1 MSPRRRRS
9 TPFGQAPLLVGLLV
23 EFALSSAACD
33 IVNEVPV
40 DYGPLRTHPGT
51 PLADPD
57 PRDPFLAVTA
67 PDRTTIRLDLSWL
80 PPDGIAGEIDRYT
93 ITGSHGDLEI
103 LDIEVDDDASVWLT
117 TTEQKLGVSYTI
129 DFDASTYRILE
140 TFPSADNVTLW
151 AAAIG
156 DPNVSQIEVQA
167 ERVAIG
173 EHVVI
178 YVEQGMEIG
187 NAEEAIAFFDHQIFP
202 IETSLFND
210 APDRDDNGR
219 ILLLGVDGG
228 ATFGGYFS
236 VVNSVTDAE
245 ALEQW
250 GRHSNEMEMLYIN
263 VSGGELDTE
272 TIVAHEFAHLLYNES
287 HDPNEDWAYHN
298 EGLAEC
304 AVHAVN
310 GSHPRALKHYQSDPT
325 YTIRDGLSLVKW
337 SYGNYPQYAQA
348 YVFWSYVA
356 GQLGGVEGFGEL
368 FSVNGAPEDVEAF
381 FAQELGMSFGE
392 AQLNALIAT
401 WVQAPSGVRGFNSLL
416 KLTDKPQHATTNT
429 LELAPFAGA
438 FLVPDSPVMDYPG
451 SQGADVVFAGIS
463 GSGEVDLEAP
473 FDVEGGTLVVLNT
486 SSQVDDPVSQPT
498 GLLPYDAAIDEPTIF
513 AERDPGWLH
522 PPPFDPRHMERTWAW
537 QKRTGALTAAGHTSE

>member
-1 MSPRRRRS
+1 MAPRRRL
-9 TPFGQAPLLVGLLV
+9 TAPLLIGALAALV
-23 EFALSSAACD
+23 VLPSACD
-33 IVNEVPV
+33 IINEVPV

-51 PLADPD
+51 PISDPD
-57 PRDPFLAVTA
+57 AREPFEAVSA
-67 PDRTTIRLDLSWL
+67 PDRYTIRLDLSWL
-80 PPDGIAGEIDRYT
+80 PPNGIATEIERYE

-103 LDIEVDDDASVWLT
+103 LALEIDEDDSVWLT
-117 TTEQKLGVSYTI
+117 TSEQKLGVTYTI
-129 DFDASTYRILE
+129 DFDADSYRIVE
-140 TFPSADNVTLW
+140 TFPSADRVTLW

-156 DPNVSQIEVQA
+156 DPDVSQIEVTA
-167 ERVAIG
+167 ERVAVG
-173 EHVVI
+173 EHVVV

-187 NAEEAIAFFDHQIFP
+187 NVEDVIWFFDNKVFP
-202 IETSLFND
+202 IETSLFN
-210 APDRDDNGR
+210 APPDRDGNDR

-236 VVNSVTDAE
+236 VVNSVTDEE
-245 ALEQW
+245 ALAKWE
-250 GRHSNEMEMLYIN
+250 RHSNEMEMLYIN
-263 VSGGELDTE
+263 VSGGEMDSE

-356 GQLGGVEGFGEL
+356 SQLGGVEGFGEL
-368 FSVNGAPEDVEAF
+368 FRVNGDPEDMEAF
-381 FAQELGMSFGE
+381 FSQELGMDFDD

-416 KLTDKPQHATTNT
+416 KLGDKPQQATTNA
-429 LELAPFAGA
+429 LELSPFAGA
-438 FLVPDSPVMDYPG
+438 FLAPEAATMAYPG
-451 SQGADVVFAGIS
+451 DQGPDVVFAGVD
-463 GSGEVDLEAP
+463 GDGVVDLEAP

-486 SSQVDDPVSQPT
+486 SSQLDDPVSQPT
-498 GLLPYDAAIDEPTIF
+498 GLLPYDGAFDEP
-513 AERDPGWLH
+513 ARHVERDPSWLH
-522 PPPFDPRHMERTWAW
+522 PPPFDPRHMDRTRAW
-537 QKRTGALTAAGHTSE
+537 QKRTGALRAAGRTSP

>member
-1 MSPRRRRS
+1 MGTRRR
-9 TPFGQAPLLVGLLV
+9 PPAPLLFGAIA
-23 EFALSSAACD
+23 ALAVLPAACNL
-33 IVNEVPV
+33 INEVPV
-40 DYGPLRTHPGT
+40 DYGPLRTDPGT
-51 PLADPD
+51 PVADPD
-57 PRDPFLAVTA
+57 ARHPFEAVSA
-67 PDRTTIRLDLSWL
+67 PDRYTIRLDLSWL
-80 PPDGIAGEIDRYT
+80 PPDGIAGEIERYA

-103 LDIEVDDDASVWLT
+103 LGLEIDDENSVWLT
-117 TTEQKLGVSYTI
+117 TTEQKLGVTYTI
-129 DFDASTYRILE
+129 DFDADSYRIVE
-140 TFPSADNVTLW
+140 TFPSADRVTLW

-156 DPNVSQIEVQA
+156 DPNVSQIEVHAQ
-167 ERVAIG
+167 RVAVG

-178 YVEQGMEIG
+178 YVEEGMQIG
-187 NAEEAIAFFDHQIFP
+187 NVEEVIAFFDDKVFP

-210 APDRDDNGR
+210 PPDRDDNDR

-228 ATFGGYFS
+228 AIFGGYFS
-236 VVNSVTDAE
+236 VVNSVTDEE
-245 ALEQW
+245 ALEKW

-356 GQLGGVEGFGEL
+356 SQLGGVDGFGEL
-368 FSVNGAPEDVEAF
+368 FSVNGDPEDMEAF
-381 FAQELGMSFGE
+381 FSQELGMEFDE

-416 KLTDKPQHATTNT
+416 ALSNKPQQATTNT

-438 FLVPDSPVMDYPG
+438 FLVPESGTMTYPG
-451 SQGADVVFAGIS
+451 AQGPDVVFAGID
-463 GSGEVDLEAP
+463 GNGVVDLEAP

-486 SSQVDDPVSQPT
+486 SSQLQDPVAQPT
-498 GLLPYDAAIDEPTIF
+498 GLLPYDGAVDTPGM
-513 AERDPGWLH
+513 ERDPGWLH
-522 PPPFDPRHMERTWAW
+522 PPPFDPRHMERTRAW
-537 QKRTGALTAAGHTSE
+537 QQRTGALQAAKRTSP